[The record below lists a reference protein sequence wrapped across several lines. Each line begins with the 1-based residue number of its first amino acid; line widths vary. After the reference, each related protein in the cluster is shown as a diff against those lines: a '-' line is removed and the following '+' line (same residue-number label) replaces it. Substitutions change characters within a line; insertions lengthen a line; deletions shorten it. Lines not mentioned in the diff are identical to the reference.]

1 MYISKKDRA
10 IIKQKFDGKCA
21 YTGTELKDD
30 WQVEHINPIRRN
42 WWENSA
48 LFEKDHKTEN
58 MVPCQRIVNHYK
70 HSLTLEDYRKRL
82 LMLHERLKKL
92 PKNPRTD
99 KGKKRK
105 AYMLEVAELFGVTE
119 DKPFSGIFYFE
130 KNTEYDQWKK

>member
-30 WQVEHINPIRRN
+30 WQVEHIKPIRRN

-48 LFEKDHKTEN
+48 LFEKDHRIDN
-58 MVPCQRIVNHYK
+58 MVPVQRIVNHYK

>member
-30 WQVEHINPIRRN
+30 WQVEHIKPIRRN

-48 LFEKDHKTEN
+48 LFEKDHRIDN
-58 MVPCQRIVNHYK
+58 MVPVQRIVNHYK
-70 HSLTLEDYRKRL
+70 HSLTLEDYRERIL
-82 LMLHERLKKL
+82 TLHERLKKL